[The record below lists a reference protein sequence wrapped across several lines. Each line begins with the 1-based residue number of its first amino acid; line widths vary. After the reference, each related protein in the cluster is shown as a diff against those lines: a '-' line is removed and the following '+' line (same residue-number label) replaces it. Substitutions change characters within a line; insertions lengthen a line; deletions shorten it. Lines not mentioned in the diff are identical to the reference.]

1 MTGETIADRR
11 LHPGTLFIRFVR
23 QVPEYVVGA
32 PALIALASDAGIW
45 RILLITLAGAAIALV
60 ATLLIWLRFRY
71 GVGES
76 EIVIQSGVLHRQR
89 RVIPF
94 DRIQDIDIEQR
105 LLARLFGLARV
116 RLETGG
122 AAKDEGNLDAVSL
135 AEAHRLREVIRHRG
149 GRASAEVEG
158 EVPHAEPE
166 LFRMEVPRLLLAG
179 LFNFSL
185 FYLAVLG
192 GAFQYFDPLIDRYL
206 EDAKNWVVPSREEAA
221 KLGVYFTIAALLLL
235 VVLGVITGLV
245 RTIARDYRFRLSRS
259 PGGLRRQRGL
269 FTLSE
274 VIIPLNRV
282 QLALV
287 ETGWIRQRLGW
298 YSLDLQTLNAD
309 AQKSGHQDAAP
320 FARMQEI
327 LPILAETGIRDL
339 PPDDAYLR
347 VSRISIVRR
356 YLGILVPLLLAA
368 LVASIFWPLAL
379 LSLVPLL
386 GIAGAIVLLWRRH
399 RYALTERAIYIREG
413 ILSPRLWIVPFDRIQ
428 AVSVR
433 RSPLQRRLGLATVEV
448 DTAGSSLFAAP
459 AVRDLDDE
467 AADALAARLLGEYL
481 RTSHSRRKDAMARLS

>member
-11 LHPGTLFIRFVR
+11 LHPGTLLIRFLK

-32 PALIALASDAGIW
+32 PALIAFASDAGIS
-45 RILLITLAGAAIALV
+45 RIFLIALAGAAIALL
-60 ATLLIWLRFRY
+60 ATLLVWLRFRY
-71 GVGES
+71 GVGER
-76 EIVIQSGVLHRQR
+76 EIVIESGVLNRQR

-122 AAKDEGNLDAVSL
+122 ASKDEGNLDAVSL
-135 AEAHRLREVIRHRG
+135 AEAHRLREVIRHRA
-149 GRASAEVEG
+149 GRAIAEVQG
-158 EVPHAEPE
+158 EVPHSEPE

-192 GAFQYFDPLIDRYL
+192 GAYEYFYPLIDRYL
-206 EDAKNWVVPSREEAA
+206 GDAKNWVVPSREEAA
-221 KLGVYFTIAALLLL
+221 KLGLYLTIAALLLL
-235 VVLGVITGLV
+235 VVLGLITGLI
-245 RTIARDYRFRLSRS
+245 RTIARDYRFRLSRT

-287 ETGWIRQRLGW
+287 ETGWLRQRLGW

-320 FARMQEI
+320 FARMEEI
-327 LPILAETGIRDL
+327 LPILAETGMRDL
-339 PPDDAYLR
+339 PPDQAYVR
-347 VSRISIVRR
+347 VSRMAIARR
-356 YLGILVPLLLAA
+356 SLSVLVPLLIAA
-368 LVASIFWPLAL
+368 AVASIFLPLAL
-379 LSLVPLL
+379 LSVVPLL
-386 GIAGAIVLLWRRH
+386 GIAGVIVLLWRRH
-399 RYALTERAIYIREG
+399 RYALTDRAIYIREG
-413 ILSPRLWIVPFDRIQ
+413 VFRPRLWIVPYDRTQ
-428 AVSVR
+428 AISVR
-433 RSPLQRRLGLATVEV
+433 RSPLQRRFGLATVEV
-448 DTAGSSLFAAP
+448 DTAGASLFSAP

-467 AADALAARLLGEYL
+467 AAEELAARLLDEYL
-481 RTSHSRRKDAMARLS
+481 RTSHSRRKDAMAQLS

>member
-1 MTGETIADRR
+1 MTGETVADRR
-11 LHPGTLFIRFVR
+11 LHPGTLLIRFVR

-45 RILLITLAGAAIALV
+45 RILLIALAGAAIALF
-60 ATLLIWLRFRY
+60 ATLLSWLRFRY
-71 GVGES
+71 GVGER
-76 EIVIQSGVLHRQR
+76 EIVIESGVFHRQR

-116 RLETGG
+116 RIETGG
-122 AAKDEGNLDAVSL
+122 AAKDEGSLDAVSL
-135 AEAHRLREVIRHRG
+135 AEAYRLREGIRNRG
-149 GRASAEVEG
+149 GRASVELEG
-158 EVPHAEPE
+158 EAPGCEPE

-185 FYLAVLG
+185 VFLAVLG

-206 EDAKNWVVPSREEAA
+206 EDAKNWVVPRREQAA
-221 KLGVYFTIAALLLL
+221 KLGLYFTIGALLLL
-235 VVLGVITGLV
+235 VLLGVITGLL

-274 VIIPLNRV
+274 VLIPLNRV

-287 ETGWIRQRLGW
+287 ETGWIRKRLGW

-309 AQKSGHQDAAP
+309 AQQSGHQDAAP
-320 FARMQEI
+320 FARMEEI

-339 PPDDAYLR
+339 PPDEAYVR
-347 VSRISIVRR
+347 VSRMAIVRR
-356 YLGILVPLLLAA
+356 YLSNLVPLLLAA
-368 LVASIFWPLAL
+368 AVTSIFWPLAL

-386 GIAGAIVLLWRRH
+386 GLAGAIVLQWQRH
-399 RYALTERAIYIREG
+399 LYALADRAIYIREG
-413 ILSPRLWIVPFDRIQ
+413 VFRPRLWIVPFDRTQ
-428 AVSVR
+428 AISVR
-433 RSPLQRRLGLATVEV
+433 RSPLQRR
-448 DTAGSSLFAAP
+448 F
-459 AVRDLDDE
+459 
-467 AADALAARLLGEYL
+467 
-481 RTSHSRRKDAMARLS
+481 

>member
-1 MTGETIADRR
+1 MTGETVADRR
-11 LHPGTLFIRFVR
+11 LHPGTLLIRFVR

-45 RILLITLAGAAIALV
+45 RILLIASAGAAIALF

-71 GVGES
+71 GVGAR
-76 EIVIQSGVLHRQR
+76 EIVIESGVLHRQR

-116 RLETGG
+116 RIETGG
-122 AAKDEGNLDAVSL
+122 AAKDEGSLDAVSL
-135 AEAHRLREVIRHRG
+135 AEAHRLREVIRNRE
-149 GRASAEVEG
+149 GRPSTEVEG
-158 EVPHAEPE
+158 EAPKAEPE
-166 LFRMEVPRLLLAG
+166 LFRMELPRLLLAG

-206 EDAKNWVVPSREEAA
+206 ADAENWVLPSREQAA

-235 VVLGVITGLV
+235 VLLGVITGLL

-320 FARMQEI
+320 FARMGEI
-327 LPILAETGIRDL
+327 LPILAETGICDL
-339 PPDDAYLR
+339 PPDEAYLR
-347 VSRISIVRR
+347 VSRMAIARR
-356 YLGILVPLLLAA
+356 YLSSLVPLLVAA
-368 LVASIFWPLAL
+368 LVASVFLPLAL
-379 LSLVPLL
+379 LSIVPLL
-386 GIAGAIVLLWRRH
+386 GIAGAIMLLWRRH
-399 RYALTERAIYIREG
+399 RFALTDRAIYIREG
-413 ILSPRLWIVPFDRIQ
+413 IFRPRLWIVPFDRTQ
-428 AVSVR
+428 AISVR
-433 RSPLQRRLGLATVEV
+433 RSPLQRRFGLATVEV
-448 DTAGSSLFAAP
+448 DTAGASLFSAP

-467 AADALAARLLGEYL
+467 AADALASRLLEEYRL
-481 RTSHSRRKDAMARLS
+481 SRQSRRTHAPV

>member
-1 MTGETIADRR
+1 MTGDTVANRR
-11 LHPGTLFIRFVR
+11 LHPGTLIIRFVR

-45 RILLITLAGAAIALV
+45 RILLIALAGAAIALA

-71 GVGES
+71 GVGDG
-76 EIVIQSGVLHRQR
+76 EIVIESGVLHRQR

-116 RLETGG
+116 RIETGG
-122 AAKDEGNLDAVSL
+122 AAKDEGSLDAVSL
-135 AEAHRLREVIRHRG
+135 AEAHRLREVIRHRASDT
-149 GRASAEVEG
+149 RAEAKG
-158 EVPHAEPE
+158 DAPQAEPE

-206 EDAKNWVVPSREEAA
+206 EDARNWVVPSREQAA
-221 KLGVYFTIAALLLL
+221 ELGLYFTIAALLLL
-235 VVLGVITGLV
+235 LFLGVITGLL

-274 VIIPLNRV
+274 VIIPLSRV

-320 FARMQEI
+320 FARMEEI
-327 LPILAETGIRDL
+327 LPILAETGISDL
-339 PPDDAYLR
+339 PPDEAYVR
-347 VSRISIVRR
+347 VSRMAIARR
-356 YLGILVPLLLAA
+356 YLSYLVPLLAAA
-368 LVASIFWPLAL
+368 LVASIFFPLAL

-399 RYALTERAIYIREG
+399 RYALSDRAIYIREG
-413 ILSPRLWIVPFDRIQ
+413 LFRPRLWIVPYHRTQ
-428 AVSVR
+428 AISVR
-433 RSPLQRRLGLATVEV
+433 RSPLQRRFGLATVEV
-448 DTAGSSLFAAP
+448 DTAGASLFNAP
-459 AVRDLDDE
+459 AVRDLDDD
-467 AADALAARLLGEYL
+467 AAEALAARLLEEY
-481 RTSHSRRKDAMARLS
+481 RISRRLLQ